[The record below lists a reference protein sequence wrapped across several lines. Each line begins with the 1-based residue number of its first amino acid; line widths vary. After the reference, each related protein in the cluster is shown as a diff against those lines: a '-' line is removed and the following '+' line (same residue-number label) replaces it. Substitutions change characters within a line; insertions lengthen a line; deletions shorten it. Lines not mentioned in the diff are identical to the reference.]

1 MGAAPGSV
9 EVRVLL
15 EEHGRDLYWFVV
27 RLTPGADP
35 RLRESIVEVA
45 LKGVV
50 RDERLPIWPAALRRA
65 YQQVATAERSGGILV
80 ERRAQAAST
89 AAWAALSAEV
99 ASGAS
104 TWGDAEVARLRLP
117 LDVLAALEL
126 VRLGF
131 DDGTIAAILGA
142 EGDAGELRRGR
153 LARVLRQTLA
163 WAAEGPR
170 ALRRLITAI
179 GRGGGEPAAVL
190 AIAARGIDAAM
201 DDGTPGSDGT
211 DEPDQVEVG
220 AAVRAQLG
228 RLGRALERRPDGR
241 VAAAGGRLAMLLYNR
256 HEVQAVERLREDLRR
271 PDIYPWVYDRDALG
285 DRPIRDELD
294 AVLLRAGAFVVAIGE
309 HGMGGW
315 QGLEISAAMR
325 RAVTPNDCAPLV
337 VAVLET
343 LAAEIREPATGLL
356 LSAFR
361 KVDLRSPPR
370 SARIGEIQ
378 AAIVGS
384 AGMHE
389 RGRSEP

>member
-1 MGAAPGSV
+1 
-9 EVRVLL
+9 
-15 EEHGRDLYWFVV
+15 
-27 RLTPGADP
+27 
-35 RLRESIVEVA
+35 
-45 LKGVV
+45 
-50 RDERLPIWPAALRRA
+50 
-65 YQQVATAERSGGILV
+65 
-80 ERRAQAAST
+80 
-89 AAWAALSAEV
+89 
-99 ASGAS
+99 
-104 TWGDAEVARLRLP
+104 
-117 LDVLAALEL
+117 
-126 VRLGF
+126 
-131 DDGTIAAILGA
+131 
-142 EGDAGELRRGR
+142 
-153 LARVLRQTLA
+153 
-163 WAAEGPR
+163 
-170 ALRRLITAI
+170 
-179 GRGGGEPAAVL
+179 
-190 AIAARGIDAAM
+190 
-201 DDGTPGSDGT
+201 
-211 DEPDQVEVG
+211 
-220 AAVRAQLG
+220 
-228 RLGRALERRPDGR
+228 
-241 VAAAGGRLAMLLYNR
+241 MLLYNR